1 MIKTSRN
8 LRRAALLLQ
17 AGTAMPLLMA
27 TAVHATPI
35 IVFDDGDIVVDEASA
50 SGDPTAVD
58 VYSSGGSVDISV
70 DTVTATAPDDAR
82 ADVVYVGA
90 GGSGTVTANF
100 GSITATGGNLR
111 AALIETESGAID
123 VTVGSVTMDGE
134 ANAGVHALSAS
145 GDVTINAQDVRV
157 LGTGIDPNYEVF
169 PEAVF
174 AQSGEGSATVI
185 VGHAETFGLF
195 GSAVIALAGTDAT
208 IQVDSATAHSD
219 GAVAVSARGG
229 DSTTITAGTVTMTGD
244 GNAIEGASDGS
255 VTISADTVS
264 SGGLGILAQGGE
276 SIAVTSGTL
285 DAARGILADGG
296 TTAETSVSVEGAVTT
311 TNGYGVVALG
321 ETVTVIM
328 SADSS
333 ITAEG
338 SGVTANGQT
347 AATVVAQDI
356 ASVGQAIRA
365 TTLAAGPVNVTV
377 NGTVES
383 SGSNAVSLVGNGVIL
398 AITEGA
404 EVISHAGNASVAIG
418 GRDGNISIA
427 NAGTIAAYDAAA
439 SGIGVS
445 TSGNIAID
453 SNTVVV
459 STDQAPNSPFTAS
472 AINAESTG
480 GSVDIAAQSVTVD
493 APGRYGINSV
503 ASGDGD
509 VSITA
514 GVVSMTGATL
524 KGIRGDA
531 QTGDVTIAA
540 DTVSTTADGAM
551 GAYGHS
557 VDGNVSVSVDLVSTE
572 GGIDFNTGEAAEGAF
587 AQSDN
592 GFASVAVN
600 EATIGGYASSGAIAI
615 GGAGATLTAGNL
627 TVAGQYS
634 AAAYAQSNNGDASAN
649 VGSVTLTGDRQG
661 AVNVIADG
669 GNAML
674 SIGQINSEG
683 TLANGAYAYALNNA
697 TINSGSVAVQNYGI
711 VAIADNGAAT
721 VSTTGDT
728 TADLRWSIRGIG
740 ADVNITTAADTL
752 TQGGTDGIWAQAADT
767 ATVVNGG
774 TALATGDLGSAI
786 RVTGNGALSV
796 TSDTAVVTGAGAD
809 PGVRPNDTY
818 RIEQGGIIVE
828 GAEGPIMIDS
838 GTVDVAGEYRYGIS
852 ARGNGPI
859 SITANTVTLASADSV
874 AVVGRGGVGDVSIT
888 TGSVTTTGASG
899 VGVFG
904 NATSGNVTID
914 AGTTRVE
921 NEGLQGDFT
930 GDAVVGSSDSGSVT
944 ITSDNAYSAAYGGSA
959 VVGIGANVSIDSI
972 MAETAGDG
980 GIAVYGAAQMAGG
993 SVSINADTIV
1003 ASGTGQR
1010 ALYASSNGGNVDV
1023 TVGDVT
1029 SNVESNTAYGL
1040 FARGAST
1047 SIDVNG
1053 ELVSGGMAVNS
1064 QSFGGTSVVNVNGSV
1079 VSALDIGV
1087 STFAQYGEVNVADGA
1102 SIEAARAAVVFT
1114 NLSPVDAGIMYL
1126 DNHGTISGSVG
1137 VYVNPNGQ
1145 GISPS
1150 VYIYND
1156 GTITGTTTG
1165 FAVITGNADDSLE
1178 LTENAIV
1185 NGIVDLGGGDAD
1197 ILSVGFTDGAAADA
1211 IGSVAQTI
1219 NTEYLSVND
1228 GYWIANT
1235 GNSVYQRIAIDQGAG
1250 LEIQQVDGYAAVVA
1264 PNVVVD
1270 GELALNFNTDT
1281 EAGDLTGISI
1291 EGDGSV
1297 HVTGTA
1303 TILFDDTSGL
1313 TYTGGT
1319 YVENGTLLLTDEYG
1333 YNVYTSGDGTFQLGD
1348 GDTAGD
1354 FTGSLVNDGT
1364 FVFARSDDYTFSGDF
1379 SGTGSFEKLG
1389 EGRILFDGLYAF
1401 DGLTTIYA
1409 GSVALSGALAAD
1421 TQLQV
1426 SGGVFDLSSVQGG
1439 AQTIASLSGTGG
1451 TLILGDISL
1460 TVDQTGTTSYFGDIT
1475 GSGEFIVEGTG
1486 DLKLEGDISFTG
1498 DAIINGGTLSVN
1510 GSMTEADFFVNT
1522 GGTLGGN
1529 GEVGPVV
1536 VDGGTIGAGNSIGTL
1551 TVVGDLT
1558 LSAASIFEI
1567 EVNAA
1572 GEADLVNVTGT
1583 ATLGGATASILAE
1596 EGAYAPFTEY
1606 TVLTAGSVVGTFGDI
1621 TTNYAF
1627 LTPQFA
1633 YDATEVSLV
1642 LRRND
1647 IAFSDFGATGNQ
1659 SAVGGLIEDLA
1670 VGSVLYNE
1678 ALLLT
1683 AAEVSPAFETLT
1695 GEAYPAYL
1703 GAMVETAEMLRD
1715 QLRPAPAE
1723 GVFAWGN
1730 GLLGKVDGSGSGYRD
1745 AELSSK
1751 GVAGGLGYG
1760 NGPLQA
1766 SIGLGKVWHD
1776 ADDLGV
1782 SDAQTTV
1789 LSARVGYGQ
1798 ALGFSGEVGIQK
1810 GWSDANIARTTSLG
1824 SISENLAGEIDGD
1837 YLQVFGEAGYLFG
1850 SETAAFGPYVGLST
1864 VNLDADDLTETGG
1877 VTALD
1882 ISDLDRTV
1890 TFGRIGGKFDA
1901 RMAGGL
1907 TLGGNAA
1914 YRRAW
1919 GDRENAASIAFADNG
1934 SDVLIGALPIDK
1946 SAWELGASIG
1956 YRSGRLA
1963 LEAGYAGT
1971 FSDSYD
1977 SHGGRLSLSI
1987 GF

>member
-1 MIKTSRN
+1 MQFSSFSIGKRSARFLT
-8 LRRAALLLQ
+8 
-17 AGTAMPLLMA
+17 GTAMSVLAAP
-27 TAVHATPI
+27 AVLAAPI
-35 IVFDDGDIVVDEASA
+35 VVFDDGDIVVDEASA
-50 SGDPTAVD
+50 SGDPTAVVVESQTGAVSVSVGTVTSTSTAGQIGDAIVVSSTSGPVD
-58 VYSSGGSVDISV
+58 VAFDTVTVSGDGEVRALNIDSVEGDISISVGTVTVDTPGGAGVFATTDTGDVSITADNVEVNSQTWIDSGEIFPEGIVAVSNQGSVTIEAGNASTTGQYGSAIIAVSGTSTSVTVDTATGTSGQTTMLYINAGTTATLDANTITSGPGGSAVCILAGESASVNVDEVISGGLGIYADSAGSIAIEVGDMEAVQGILASGGYDAETAVSLTGTVNTSLSSVDANGGSVAVEVAEGAVVSSSGGPATILANAVNGTATVTNAGQINASGTTASGIQVQATGDIVIDSALVVLESDEFQGSIYPTAGISAQSIGGGNVTINAAETLVTAPDRDGVAATAVGDGNIDITVGTVSNSGDDRVSLRGAAENGNVTLTGTDVSASGNAGVGAYGISQNGNVTIAV
-70 DTVTATAPDDAR
+70 DTVTSTGTGYVNGHTADGVFANAVNGF
-82 ADVVYVGA
+82 ADVTVGTASVAGYAASAIVALGGAGASVVADSVVNTGDYGATVYAYSSGDVSVDVGSTLLGGADAAAINAISETGNVDVVSGTIALGENGVRASGIYAVGA
-90 GGSGTVTANF
+90 GDVSVTSGSVSLDEYGIFASSTGGNNVSIVSDTVEITDPAGIFAIRGRSNSNGSVSIASNSITSAQQAGYVLSSFGQFGTASITT
-100 GSITATGGNLR
+100 GSITATGTDAIGVYVNTQGG
-111 AALIETESGAID
+111 ISVDVDGAID
-123 VTVGSVTMDGE
+123 TQSRG
-134 ANAGVHALSAS
+134 LY
-145 GDVTINAQDVRV
+145 
-157 LGTGIDPNYEVF
+157 LF
-169 PEAVF
+169 
-174 AQSGEGSATVI
+174 SGEGMSEATVTGSVSSANSSAI
-185 VGHAETFGLF
+185 LQVGAVSQTTVAEGAELTGALTGVVQTGWTQG
-195 GSAVIALAGTDAT
+195 GSAWVLNSGTITGGLAG
-208 IQVDSATAHSD
+208 
-219 GAVAVSARGG
+219 VAV
-229 DSTTITAGTVTMTGD
+229 T
-244 GNAIEGASDGS
+244 
-255 VTISADTVS
+255 
-264 SGGLGILAQGGE
+264 
-276 SIAVTSGTL
+276 
-285 DAARGILADGG
+285 
-296 TTAETSVSVEGAVTT
+296 
-311 TNGYGVVALG
+311 ALG
-321 ETVTVIM
+321 ETLENP
-328 SADSS
+328 D
-333 ITAEG
+333 
-338 SGVTANGQT
+338 
-347 AATVVAQDI
+347 
-356 ASVGQAIRA
+356 
-365 TTLAAGPVNVTV
+365 
-377 NGTVES
+377 
-383 SGSNAVSLVGNGVIL
+383 
-398 AITEGA
+398 
-404 EVISHAGNASVAIG
+404 
-418 GRDGNISIA
+418 
-427 NAGTIAAYDAAA
+427 
-439 SGIGVS
+439 
-445 TSGNIAID
+445 
-453 SNTVVV
+453 
-459 STDQAPNSPFTAS
+459 
-472 AINAESTG
+472 
-480 GSVDIAAQSVTVD
+480 
-493 APGRYGINSV
+493 
-503 ASGDGD
+503 
-509 VSITA
+509 
-514 GVVSMTGATL
+514 
-524 KGIRGDA
+524 
-531 QTGDVTIAA
+531 
-540 DTVSTTADGAM
+540 
-551 GAYGHS
+551 
-557 VDGNVSVSVDLVSTE
+557 
-572 GGIDFNTGEAAEGAF
+572 
-587 AQSDN
+587 
-592 GFASVAVN
+592 
-600 EATIGGYASSGAIAI
+600 GAIAP
-615 GGAGATLTAGNL
+615 APD
-627 TVAGQYS
+627 
-634 AAAYAQSNNGDASAN
+634 AYIFNNG
-649 VGSVTLTGDRQG
+649 
-661 AVNVIADG
+661 
-669 GNAML
+669 
-674 SIGQINSEG
+674 
-683 TLANGAYAYALNNA
+683 
-697 TINSGSVAVQNYGI
+697 TII
-711 VAIADNGAAT
+711 
-721 VSTTGDT
+721 
-728 TADLRWSIRGIG
+728 
-740 ADVNITTAADTL
+740 
-752 TQGGTDGIWAQAADT
+752 GTDGLAIYTRGGSDIVELT
-767 ATVVNGG
+767 ENSVVEG
-774 TALATGDLGSAI
+774 LIDLG
-786 RVTGNGALSV
+786 
-796 TSDTAVVTGAGAD
+796 
-809 PGVRPNDTY
+809 
-818 RIEQGGIIVE
+818 
-828 GAEGPIMIDS
+828 
-838 GTVDVAGEYRYGIS
+838 
-852 ARGNGPI
+852 
-859 SITANTVTLASADSV
+859 
-874 AVVGRGGVGDVSIT
+874 
-888 TGSVTTTGASG
+888 
-899 VGVFG
+899 
-904 NATSGNVTID
+904 
-914 AGTTRVE
+914 
-921 NEGLQGDFT
+921 
-930 GDAVVGSSDSGSVT
+930 
-944 ITSDNAYSAAYGGSA
+944 
-959 VVGIGANVSIDSI
+959 
-972 MAETAGDG
+972 DG
-980 GIAVYGAAQMAGG
+980 Y
-993 SVSINADTIV
+993 
-1003 ASGTGQR
+1003 
-1010 ALYASSNGGNVDV
+1010 
-1023 TVGDVT
+1023 
-1029 SNVESNTAYGL
+1029 
-1040 FARGAST
+1040 
-1047 SIDVNG
+1047 
-1053 ELVSGGMAVNS
+1053 
-1064 QSFGGTSVVNVNGSV
+1064 
-1079 VSALDIGV
+1079 
-1087 STFAQYGEVNVADGA
+1087 
-1102 SIEAARAAVVFT
+1102 
-1114 NLSPVDAGIMYL
+1114 
-1126 DNHGTISGSVG
+1126 
-1137 VYVNPNGQ
+1137 
-1145 GISPS
+1145 
-1150 VYIYND
+1150 
-1156 GTITGTTTG
+1156 
-1165 FAVITGNADDSLE
+1165 DSLE
-1178 LTENAIV
+1178 LGFNDDVTE
-1185 NGIVDLGGGDAD
+1185 G
-1197 ILSVGFTDGAAADA
+1197 VGE
-1211 IGSVAQTI
+1211 VAQTV
-1219 NTEYLSVND
+1219 NVERLNLSS
-1228 GYWIANT
+1228 GTWIAQT
-1235 GNSVYQRIAIDQGAG
+1235 GNSAYDNVLIDDGSR
-1250 LEIQQVDGYAAVVA
+1250 LVVRQVDGYTAIET
-1264 PNVVVD
+1264 PNVLVD
-1270 GELALNFNTDT
+1270 GTLELDFDTDT
-1281 EAGDLTGISI
+1281 DPGELTGLSI
-1291 EGDGSV
+1291 EGAGAVVLSGEAIV
-1297 HVTGTA
+1297 
-1303 TILFDDTSGL
+1303 LFDDTSGL

-1596 EGAYAPFTEY
+1596 EGTYAPFTEY

-1776 ADDLGV
+1776 ADDMGV

-1919 GDRENAASIAFADNG
+1919 GDRENTASIAFAGNG